1 MYDRRDAQRRVLA
14 SILKEPSGMAKKQ
27 KSETKSRPSRQ
38 QFAALP
44 ITVRDGET
52 MVMLVTSRE
61 THRWILPKGWAEP
74 NLAPHEL
81 AAKEA
86 FEEAGLIGAISP
98 EPIGRYSY
106 DKRLPGGRFVP
117 CEVGVFPM
125 QVERQLDSLP
135 EQEQRKTGW
144 FTLPQAAMAVEEG
157 GLVTLLLRLAAPEP

>member
-1 MYDRRDAQRRVLA
+1 MDSAAQRRRLDFVRRD
-14 SILKEPSGMAKKQ
+14 SPRMAKKRRSNS
-27 KSETKSRPSRQ
+27 KPNFPRQ

-44 ITVRDGET
+44 IAVRDGET

-74 NLAPHEL
+74 KLAPHES

-86 FEEAGLIGAISP
+86 FEEAGLIGTVSP

-125 QVERQLDSLP
+125 QVERQLDSWP
-135 EQEQRKTGW
+135 EHGQRKTAW
-144 FTLPQAAMAVEEG
+144 FTLSQAAMAVEEG
-157 GLVTLLLRLAAPEP
+157 DLVILLLRLAAPEP